1 MKRWIN
7 VLAQIALGAG
17 QVVAVAAPVM
27 DTEMKVYTATSIA
40 ALQLV
45 VSALAHG
52 YNPDGTSAR
61 EAYEPPRKET
71 P

>member
-27 DTEMKVYTATSIA
+27 DTEMKIY
-40 ALQLV
+40 
-45 VSALAHG
+45 G
-52 YNPDGTSAR
+52 YSDLSVEFR
-61 EAYEPPRKET
+61 
-71 P
+71 